1 MANRAVHKLNVANSN
16 YICAGDILRVTK
28 TGEALRVTAAR
39 NGTAR
44 SWHMV
49 KRPLWVLA
57 WSRIRYRKR
66 LDRFYRVIDDW
77 YTPNMIRV
85 VRDRPSPLPHRL
97 P

>member
-1 MANRAVHKLNVANSN
+1 MGNRAVEKITVVHDY
-16 YICAGDILRVTK
+16 YICAGDIMRITR
-28 TGEALRVTAAR
+28 TGEALRVTGAR
-39 NGTAR
+39 HGTAR
-44 SWHMV
+44 SWHTV

-66 LDRFYRVIDDW
+66 LDRFYRVVDEW
-77 YTPNMIRV
+77 YTPNLIRV